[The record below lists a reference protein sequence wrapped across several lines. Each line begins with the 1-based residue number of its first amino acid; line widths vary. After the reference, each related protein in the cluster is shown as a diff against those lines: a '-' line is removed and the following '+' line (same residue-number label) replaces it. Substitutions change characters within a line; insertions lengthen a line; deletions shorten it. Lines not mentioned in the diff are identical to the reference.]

1 MGNDKN
7 RIVIDRSYIDNFSVK
22 KFTEENLI
30 EKYFSNID
38 VSLRS
43 VGMVGFTT
51 EQISNISEDLFNTAT
66 VLFRETFPNRAQIP
80 ESLYSHAAI
89 FQLSNAFSSAAS
101 CNFLVV
107 LEEEAII
114 KNMINNYDKET
125 GIYSFFID
133 KNTIIS
139 VENIPFVIDYDVE
152 IRVVKKILNDKT
164 EDYIFS
170 ASYVI
175 PENFKSTMSA
185 SNANNDPYIKIR
197 RSADGYIALELRC
210 HQCVRN
216 IITEDIV
223 NTNSINYPIIDVP
236 FDGKLAGF
244 DIRYK
249 TSSEDDSGYKQ
260 LQSLVVYSQPIE
272 EPFCYYQLKDE
283 NTLRITFNTKDE
295 YFTPE
300 YGSTLEITTYTTL
313 GAEGNFD
320 VYTGNEIAVITNDER
335 YTYTTPYLT
344 AAKPLTA
351 STGGRDQ
358 LSLDELQSLT
368 VMSYR
373 TATALTT
380 DADLQ
385 EYFYNYKSL
394 YSNSEIMFIK
404 KRDDIYER
412 IYSAFII
419 MKNAE
424 YIYKTNTL
432 SLDLNLSDME
442 NPEKTIYMI
451 HPGTLFTVDSEKF
464 GYADFF
470 RDDELKVQNEQWY
483 REYLIEKKNHN
494 VPYIDDDYD
503 PSDLPDYLRDRQ
515 ASFAEYKKRKGYKDK
530 VTIFDYDTEAKLL
543 SLSKYDNPHDSTN
556 GCMCQCDDCEHT
568 PAKSNNKFLYV
579 NPFLIRFKKN
589 PNLVS
594 MYMTYINQIS
604 TVDYTYKYDDSYI
617 QFILYQLKL
626 RREFSKD
633 QKYTLSTKLLPS
645 TTISTDYPIINAIV
659 KENPYGDDEVEYE
672 FDNPY
677 NTMNNDLRVF
687 VAISDGKKNVC
698 YIELYPT
705 ESSDSV
711 EEGAFEFKSDFF
723 TDDHITTDGRLR
735 ILDNSVYRRLV
746 YQQCFYT
753 AMHALLVVENNYPNT
768 IDEAIERYGE
778 DNIDKEK
785 FKPFDPNTMI
795 HESDIL
801 VDLPNMKG
809 RGATVETPE
818 EGYVYVN
825 ITLSKDYYKVD
836 NKDFTK
842 YYHYD
847 ENDIIYTDD
856 VGDPIEYSI
865 DIITE
870 MVNNNIIRK
879 WSQVINLSSNS
890 EILIP
895 MEDVVCT
902 IYTAYRR
909 KYNENTKKLEI
920 VDINVDPL
928 YDYDKD
934 ISVKLKDILYGNS
947 IVDPTLFDTDIER
960 YFITNEYKTA
970 SDPLTFLK
978 PLNNVRA
985 NLIFKDYTLNKKVVD
1000 EHGDITYEF
1009 INDIMDVNINNIPFI
1024 RWNEVLDDE
1033 KRDYFMSSFLAQYE
1047 NLIDIIN
1054 TKLRNETSF
1063 DIKFYNTYGRSKN
1076 FTIGEDGEC
1085 LDTVNLLLTFD
1096 IWYTPGTDLLSA
1108 TPSVKEF
1115 IKNEIETINSQ
1126 GVNNL
1131 YISNLMRK
1139 IESNFAYVDHIRF
1152 KNINHYD
1159 ANYQA
1164 VKTYTT
1170 DLTEL
1175 TVSERRE
1182 YVPEFLVIETEDIV
1196 INEYFSS

>member
-1 MGNDKN
+1 LGNDKN

-30 EKYFSNID
+30 DKYFSNID

-152 IRVVKKILNDKT
+152 IRIVKKILNDKT

-210 HQCVRN
+210 HQCMRN

-483 REYLIEKKNHN
+483 QEYLIEKKNHN
-494 VPYIDDDYD
+494 IPYIDDDYD

-530 VTIFDYDTEAKLL
+530 VTIFDYDVEKNTAQRRPNPITMTIEDFYNYYNHLMNARSILL
-543 SLSKYDNPHDSTN
+543 KEKMNEDIGELSKSKI
-556 GCMCQCDDCEHT
+556 EH
-568 PAKSNNKFLYV
+568 
-579 NPFLIRFKKN
+579 
-589 PNLVS
+589 
-594 MYMTYINQIS
+594 
-604 TVDYTYKYDDSYI
+604 
-617 QFILYQLKL
+617 
-626 RREFSKD
+626 
-633 QKYTLSTKLLPS
+633 
-645 TTISTDYPIINAIV
+645 
-659 KENPYGDDEVEYE
+659 
-672 FDNPY
+672 
-677 NTMNNDLRVF
+677 
-687 VAISDGKKNVC
+687 
-698 YIELYPT
+698 
-705 ESSDSV
+705 
-711 EEGAFEFKSDFF
+711 
-723 TDDHITTDGRLR
+723 
-735 ILDNSVYRRLV
+735 
-746 YQQCFYT
+746 
-753 AMHALLVVENNYPNT
+753 
-768 IDEAIERYGE
+768 YGE
-778 DNIDKEK
+778 D
-785 FKPFDPNTMI
+785 
-795 HESDIL
+795 ESGIC
-801 VDLPNMKG
+801 PICSENK
-809 RGATVETPE
+809 
-818 EGYVYVN
+818 VN
-825 ITLSKDYYKVD
+825 ISLPCSHFFCEKCLSTWVVK
-836 NKDFTK
+836 
-842 YYHYD
+842 
-847 ENDIIYTDD
+847 
-856 VGDPIEYSI
+856 
-865 DIITE
+865 
-870 MVNNNIIRK
+870 
-879 WSQVINLSSNS
+879 S
-890 EILIP
+890 ESCPL
-895 MEDVVCT
+895 C
-902 IYTAYRR
+902 RF
-909 KYNENTKKLEI
+909 KL
-920 VDINVDPL
+920 
-928 YDYDKD
+928 
-934 ISVKLKDILYGNS
+934 
-947 IVDPTLFDTDIER
+947 
-960 YFITNEYKTA
+960 
-970 SDPLTFLK
+970 
-978 PLNNVRA
+978 
-985 NLIFKDYTLNKKVVD
+985 TLNKKDPSGVAGAQSWNIIDEVD
-1000 EHGDITYEF
+1000 EVQI
-1009 INDIMDVNINNIPFI
+1009 
-1024 RWNEVLDDE
+1024 E
-1033 KRDYFMSSFLAQYE
+1033 KEQ
-1047 NLIDIIN
+1047 
-1054 TKLRNETSF
+1054 
-1063 DIKFYNTYGRSKN
+1063 
-1076 FTIGEDGEC
+1076 EDT
-1085 LDTVNLLLTFD
+1085 LKLLTKKF
-1096 IWYTPGTDLLSA
+1096 
-1108 TPSVKEF
+1108 F
-1115 IKNEIETINSQ
+1115 SQ
-1126 GVNNL
+1126 N
-1131 YISNLMRK
+1131 K
-1139 IESNFAYVDHIRF
+1139 
-1152 KNINHYD
+1152 
-1159 ANYQA
+1159 
-1164 VKTYTT
+1164 
-1170 DLTEL
+1170 
-1175 TVSERRE
+1175 
-1182 YVPEFLVIETEDIV
+1182 
-1196 INEYFSS
+1196 